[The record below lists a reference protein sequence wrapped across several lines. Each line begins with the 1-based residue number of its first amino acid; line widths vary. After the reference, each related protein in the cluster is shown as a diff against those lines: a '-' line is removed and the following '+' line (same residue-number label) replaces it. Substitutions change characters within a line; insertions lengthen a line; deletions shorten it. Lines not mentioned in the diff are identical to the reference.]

1 LLAIVSEHPE
11 PIAALNPE
19 APPPLCW
26 VIERCLAKDPQKRYG
41 FTRDLAR
48 DLAALRDR
56 FSDLHVKRMD
66 TRPTNLPVPNT
77 EFIGRDTELAA
88 AKALLLR
95 KDIRLVTITGPGG
108 IGKSR
113 LALEVARDVAS
124 GEHSF
129 EVYFVPLAAVSEP
142 GLIASVIAQTLGVR
156 ETGGQSTLDALKE
169 YLQHLPR
176 SPLLLLLDN
185 FEHLVSAAPM
195 LAELLALAPSLKVL
209 VTSRAAL
216 HVYHEHEFP
225 VPPLALPDARSLP
238 SPEALAQYSA
248 IRLFVQRAAA
258 VKPDFKLNNENAAA
272 VAAICARLDGLP
284 LAIELAAARVK
295 LLSPSAIHTR
305 LASRLQLLTGGPRD
319 LPARQQTLRQAI
331 DWSYDLLNANEQR
344 LFRRLS
350 VFAGGCTLEAVESV
364 CDAKQDLGLDVL
376 DGMASMVDKSLARQ
390 IEQADGEPRFVM
402 LETIREYGMA
412 KLAESGEEP
421 LTRRAHA
428 AYCLVLAEEGAAEDG
443 GKNANPWLDRVE
455 IEHDNFRAALE
466 WLTETRNAEWGLRL
480 GGALFRFW
488 EAREYLSEGRD
499 RLEKLLKLP
508 AATTATK
515 QRMRALFAAGVLAS
529 DQGDYLH
536 ADALFEESLQIAR
549 QLEDKQGTVVSLNA
563 LAILTRN
570 RGELADSQALFEETL
585 VLWREL
591 RDPLAVARAL
601 SNLASVVKSRCE
613 YTQARS
619 LYQESR
625 AIFNELN
632 DRTGFAWALNH
643 EGDVAREQG
652 DSQSARTLY
661 QASLEAFRELGDR
674 WGIAGSLSDLGH
686 LAREEGDYR
695 AADSLYR
702 QSIAL
707 FRELDHK
714 RGVARLLESFA
725 CLAAAQAE
733 PERSLRLAGAAA
745 ALRKSLG
752 APLTPAEH
760 IKLETLLEPARK
772 GLTTSGGAAWL
783 EGWVMPIE
791 KAIEQALKPGPAAGT

>member
-1 LLAIVSEHPE
+1 
-11 PIAALNPE
+11 
-19 APPPLCW
+19 
-26 VIERCLAKDPQKRYG
+26 
-41 FTRDLAR
+41 
-48 DLAALRDR
+48 
-56 FSDLHVKRMD
+56 
-66 TRPTNLPVPNT
+66 
-77 EFIGRDTELAA
+77 
-88 AKALLLR
+88 
-95 KDIRLVTITGPGG
+95 
-108 IGKSR
+108 
-113 LALEVARDVAS
+113 
-124 GEHSF
+124 
-129 EVYFVPLAAVSEP
+129 
-142 GLIASVIAQTLGVR
+142 LIASVIAQTLGVR

-185 FEHLVSAAPM
+185 FEHLLSAAPM
-195 LAELLALAPSLKVL
+195 LAELLALAPSLKLL

-258 VKPDFKLNNENAAA
+258 VKPDFKLNSENAAA

-295 LLSPSAIHTR
+295 LLSPSAIHAR

-331 DWSYDLLNANEQR
+331 DWSYDLLNANEQK

-402 LETIREYGMA
+402 LETIREYGLA
-412 KLAESGEEP
+412 KLAESGGEP

-428 AYCLVLAEEGAAEDG
+428 AYCLVLAEEGAAEDAG
-443 GKNANPWLDRVE
+443 ENANAWLDRFE

-466 WLTETRNAEWGLRL
+466 WLTETGNADWGLRL

-488 EAREYLSEGRD
+488 ETREYLSEGRD

-508 AATTATK
+508 AATSATK
-515 QRMRALFAAGVLAS
+515 PRMRALFAAGVLAS
-529 DQGDYLH
+529 GDYLS
-536 ADALFEESLQIAR
+536 ADALIEESLQIAR
-549 QLEDKQGTVVSLNA
+549 QLQDKQGTVVSLNG
-563 LAILTRN
+563 LAILTRD
-570 RGELADSQALFEETL
+570 RGELADSQALFEESL

-632 DRTGFAWALNH
+632 DRTGIAWALNH

-652 DSQSARTLY
+652 DCEAARSLC
-661 QASLEAFRELGDR
+661 QASLETFRDLGNR
-674 WGIAGSLSDLGH
+674 WGIAASLADLGH
-686 LAREEGDYR
+686 LAREQGDFR

-702 QSIAL
+702 ESIVA
-707 FRELDHK
+707 FQQLDHK

-725 CLAAAQAE
+725 CLAVTQAE
-733 PERSLRLAGAAA
+733 PERSLRLAGAAT
-745 ALRKSLG
+745 ALRKGLG
-752 APLTPAEH
+752 APLTPAEQV
-760 IKLETLLEPARK
+760 KLETSLEPARK
-772 GLTTSGGAAWL
+772 GLTTTGGAAWL

-791 KAIEQALKPGPAAGT
+791 KAVEEALKPGSAVGA

>member
-1 LLAIVSEHPE
+1 
-11 PIAALNPE
+11 
-19 APPPLCW
+19 
-26 VIERCLAKDPQKRYG
+26 
-41 FTRDLAR
+41 
-48 DLAALRDR
+48 
-56 FSDLHVKRMD
+56 
-66 TRPTNLPVPNT
+66 
-77 EFIGRDTELAA
+77 
-88 AKALLLR
+88 
-95 KDIRLVTITGPGG
+95 
-108 IGKSR
+108 
-113 LALEVARDVAS
+113 
-124 GEHSF
+124 
-129 EVYFVPLAAVSEP
+129 
-142 GLIASVIAQTLGVR
+142 
-156 ETGGQSTLDALKE
+156 
-169 YLQHLPR
+169 
-176 SPLLLLLDN
+176 
-185 FEHLVSAAPM
+185 
-195 LAELLALAPSLKVL
+195 
-209 VTSRAAL
+209 
-216 HVYHEHEFP
+216 
-225 VPPLALPDARSLP
+225 
-238 SPEALAQYSA
+238 
-248 IRLFVQRAAA
+248 
-258 VKPDFKLNNENAAA
+258 
-272 VAAICARLDGLP
+272 
-284 LAIELAAARVK
+284 
-295 LLSPSAIHTR
+295 
-305 LASRLQLLTGGPRD
+305 
-319 LPARQQTLRQAI
+319 
-331 DWSYDLLNANEQR
+331 
-344 LFRRLS
+344 
-350 VFAGGCTLEAVESV
+350 
-364 CDAKQDLGLDVL
+364 
-376 DGMASMVDKSLARQ
+376 
-390 IEQADGEPRFVM
+390 
-402 LETIREYGMA
+402 
-412 KLAESGEEP
+412 
-421 LTRRAHA
+421 
-428 AYCLVLAEEGAAEDG
+428 VLAEEEAAEDG

-686 LAREEGDYR
+686 LAREEGDFR